1 LGISAQYDAD
11 ISNQK
16 DFPMA
21 YAVYT
26 PAPHATLLETVFAA
40 LRNLVTFKTAA
51 PEYDTRALNTQSDAA
66 LKIGFG
72 V

>member
-1 LGISAQYDAD
+1 MGATAQYGVET
-11 ISNQK
+11 SNQK
-16 DFPMA
+16 DKSMA

-26 PAPHATLLETVFAA
+26 PAPHASILATVFAA
-40 LRNLVTFKTAA
+40 FRNVMTFKTAS
-51 PEYDTRALNTQSDAA
+51 EKYDTRALNTQSDAA

>member
-1 LGISAQYDAD
+1 MGISAQYGAD
-11 ISNQK
+11 VPNQK
-16 DFPMA
+16 EFPMA

-26 PAPHATLLETVFAA
+26 PAPHATILETVFAA
-40 LRNLVTFKTAA
+40 LRNVMTFKTAT
-51 PEYDTRALNTQSDAA
+51 PEYDSRALNTQSDAA